1 MKKKSRKS
9 VEATAAEQGQECTYT
24 EEKGSPGGARCTDTA
39 AKQSGKKKK
48 GENQEKLLEDGETKA
63 AKVRH
68 LRLGRETLRSSS
80 PSVASSRASSPSSP
94 SSPSSAPASHSSK
107 KKALGGER
115 ASFSEERFREGKR
128 EKPAWGLAGGSLV
141 HRASAFLCAGKVLA
155 TPRGEAF
162 TGEAEDTVDARTREL
177 CFFSAKSGKLL
188 YVTHG
193 HTDTITSVV
202 ALPPNASPRLPSS
215 LALSASL
222 DRSLCLWSAPAHPI
236 SSAEYLLHRLHV
248 GFPILAAAY
257 APGSREVFLLVQGE
271 TLSSDGAASRR
282 SPTYGVC
289 ILSLGEVLSPPATSQ
304 VSLSGSPQFCLSP
317 EVLFSFSLPPTSF
330 CVSQSGA
337 FLAATSGKRLLLF
350 SRELN
355 RVMTL
360 RHVDRLVQVA
370 IHPTDE
376 FVAAGDRIG
385 RILVFFCLADLST
398 FLSLGVDVS
407 ESCEAVQSRKS
418 KLENAGDP
426 NTHAL
431 SSRRLSAALLPPP
444 VSLAASPLGSGR
456 TSNPLPGA
464 AASGKK
470 SVGLP
475 ASLSPVILHWHAHA
489 VTALA
494 FSDDGLLLL
503 SGGEEGVLV
512 LWHTRQAFHRQF
524 LPRLG
529 APIFHVSSLSSLGAS
544 GARDS
549 GPRDGEERVAVS
561 CGDNSVKLVDLVR
574 LRVAG
579 VIQGLDLPLAAF
591 AYSPCL
597 FASTQSVSSLA
608 ASPSAQADTAPA
620 TAEAAATF
628 VCSACSASGRRAQK
642 QVAER
647 DSEGE
652 SPPASAT
659 ELGSPKLCS
668 NCGGKPRLSA
678 PTKSV
683 RAPPGVAPPLRAR
696 ALLAEASHALA
707 PASRRSGLLLSSL
720 LPLSLSQARA
730 QSVERRLAVP
740 GFLRPLLARRRSDA
754 GGEGQRVSPS
764 AETERRGL
772 LLFSGDATRLQ
783 VYDAERD
790 KHVFHLPI
798 RPQRMYTSRV
808 DDAFSACQWEIRFAA
823 ADLCC
828 SSLAVVESRGAATAA
843 RGAEPRPKRRRIEDV
858 AVPDGRCHSITFWV
872 FEGEE
877 MTNGEDAKF
886 SVKTRIDGFHV
897 NEVTALQPHTREPRF
912 FFTLSMDT
920 YFKAWREV
928 SPPSSSSSP
937 SFFAC
942 VLEGSYRG
950 LAPLSCSLSLDAS
963 LLAIAHGGSLITL
976 WKASSFALSHALRLP
991 PPATL
996 RKMAA
1001 ASSGSSAHTDAVA
1014 LGQLADGSETSDEDA
1029 VEVCDKVA
1037 LLETAYGFFL
1047 VAGTTSCI
1055 VVYDLLSLAICWVK
1069 SFFDEGGLVDFLFVE
1084 PSGGPRFAVVLA
1096 KLTAPACTNKD
1107 EEEETLIGETAR
1119 EVQSKRTDKEREPN
1133 TGASEPRA
1141 CTSFFPSHK
1150 VSIFT
1155 LSNRSQGATELSEGR
1170 TKQTKKGEKDASEH
1184 GCELPLLPRVGPLG
1198 SAGGGNPAE
1207 GAGQGDSGVYL
1218 HCVWEQER
1226 RRLGDAVLA
1235 GCFLPP
1241 ASSPLDVAN
1250 ANAPDESV
1258 LMLLNARFQLE
1269 TIRVPAG
1276 TVSPTDVGVCTR
1288 QGPGDFVEEPD
1299 EELQQPLRKVQQLL
1313 QVERAKASRAAE
1325 ADCGDSDDERK
1336 RLATSAVSDVAPLFC
1351 EAMADEKG
1359 KREKSERT
1367 RVFSD
1372 FSRESATPSPGV
1384 FLQRLWGGGQEESD
1398 EESREGERLS
1408 RQLLAATE
1416 DREEVELGRTK
1427 QKRNCARDAE
1437 LDRLKEDAEALRA
1450 REENQAAIK
1459 RAPKQLLASLVATME
1474 DSEDSD

>member
-9 VEATAAEQGQECTYT
+9 VEATAAEQDPECTYT
-24 EEKGSPGGARCTDTA
+24 EEKSSPGDARCTDTA
-39 AKQSGKKKK
+39 AKQSGKKKR
-48 GENQEKLLEDGETKA
+48 GENEERLLEDGETKA
-63 AKVRH
+63 AKCRR
-68 LRLGRETLRSSS
+68 LRLGKDTLRSTS
-80 PSVASSRASSPSSP
+80 PSVASSSASCSPSFP
-94 SSPSSAPASHSSK
+94 CSPSSAPASPSSKK
-107 KKALGGER
+107 KKALGSER
-115 ASFSEERFREGKR
+115 ASVSEERFREGKR
-128 EKPAWGLAGGSLV
+128 EKPSWGLAGGSLV
-141 HRASAFLCAGKVLA
+141 HRASVFLCSGKVLA
-155 TPRGEAF
+155 TPRGETF
-162 TGEAEDTVDARTREL
+162 TGEAENAVDARTREL

-193 HTDTITSVV
+193 HTDTITSVM
-202 ALPPNASPRLPSS
+202 ALPPNPAPRLPSS

-222 DRSLCLWSAPAHPI
+222 DRSLCLWTAPAHPI
-236 SSAEYLLHRLHV
+236 SSGEYLLHRLYV
-248 GFPILAAAY
+248 GSPILAAAY

-271 TLSSDGAASRR
+271 SLSGDGTASRR

-289 ILSLGEVLSPPATSQ
+289 VLSLGEVLSPPATSQ
-304 VSLSGSPQFCLSP
+304 VSVSGPPQFCLSP

-337 FLAATSGKRLLLF
+337 FLAATAGKRLLLF
-350 SRELN
+350 ARQLN
-355 RVMTL
+355 RLLTL
-360 RHVDRLVQVA
+360 RHVDRLVQVS

-376 FVAAGDRIG
+376 FVVAGDRIG
-385 RILVFFCLADLST
+385 RILAFFCLADLNN
-398 FLSLGVDVS
+398 FLSFGVDVS
-407 ESCEAVQSRKS
+407 ES
-418 KLENAGDP
+418 KLENACDSK
-426 NTHAL
+426 THAP
-431 SSRRLSAALLPPP
+431 SSRRLSAAVLPPP
-444 VSLAASPLGSGR
+444 VSLVASALGSGR
-456 TSNPLPGA
+456 ASNALPDA

-494 FSDDGLLLL
+494 FSADGLLLL

-529 APIFHVSSLSSLGAS
+529 APIFHVSSVSSLGAS

-549 GPRDGEERVAVS
+549 APRDGEERVAVS

-574 LRVAG
+574 LHVAA

-591 AYSPCL
+591 AYSPSL
-597 FASTQSVSSLA
+597 FSSTQFVSSLA
-608 ASPSAQADTAPA
+608 SSPSAQTETGPG

-628 VCSACSASGRRAQK
+628 VCSACSASGRRALK
-642 QVAER
+642 QVAEA

-652 SPPASAT
+652 SLPASTT
-659 ELGSPKLCS
+659 ELGSSKLCS
-668 NCGGKPRLSA
+668 SCGGKARLAA

-683 RAPPGVAPPLRAR
+683 RASPGVSPPLRAR
-696 ALLAEASHALA
+696 ALLAEASQALA
-707 PASRRSGLLLSSL
+707 PAPRRSGLLLSSL
-720 LPLSLSQARA
+720 LPLPLSQARA
-730 QSVERRLAVP
+730 QSAERRLAVP
-740 GFLRPLLARRRSDA
+740 SFLRPLLERKRSDA
-754 GGEGQRVSPS
+754 GGEGQRLSPS

-772 LLFSGDATRLQ
+772 LLFSGDASRLQ

-843 RGAEPRPKRRRIEDV
+843 RGAETRPKRRRIEDV

-872 FEGEE
+872 YEGENVA
-877 MTNGEDAKF
+877 NGEDGKF

-976 WKASSFALSHALRLP
+976 WKASSFSLSHTLRLP
-991 PPATL
+991 PSATL
-996 RKMAA
+996 RKMAT

-1014 LGQLADGSETSDEDA
+1014 LGQLADGSETREED
-1029 VEVCDKVA
+1029 VEEVCDKVA

-1047 VAGTTSCI
+1047 VAGTTTC
-1055 VVYDLLSLAICWVK
+1055 VVLYDLLSLAICWVK

-1084 PSGGPRFAVVLA
+1084 PGGGPRFAVVLA
-1096 KLTAPACTNKD
+1096 KLTVPACTNKD
-1107 EEEETLIGETAR
+1107 DEEETLVGETA
-1119 EVQSKRTDKEREPN
+1119 REPN
-1133 TGASEPRA
+1133 TGASELRA
-1141 CTSFFPSHK
+1141 RTCFSPSHE

-1155 LSNRSQGATELSEGR
+1155 LSSRSQGATELSEGR
-1170 TKQTKKGEKDASEH
+1170 TKKTKKGGKATSEH
-1184 GCELPLLPRVGPLG
+1184 GCELPLLPRVGPLR
-1198 SAGGGNPAE
+1198 SAGAENAAE
-1207 GAGQGDSGVYL
+1207 GAGQGDSGVYV
-1218 HCVWEQER
+1218 HCIWEQER
-1226 RRLGDAVLA
+1226 SRLGDAVLS

-1241 ASSPLDVAN
+1241 ASSPLDVAK

-1288 QGPGDFVEEPD
+1288 QGPGDVVEEPD
-1299 EELQQPLRKVQQLL
+1299 EEPQQPLRKVQQLL

-1325 ADCGDSDDERK
+1325 AASGDSDDERK
-1336 RLATSAVSDVAPLFC
+1336 RLAASAVSDVAPLFC
-1351 EAMADEKG
+1351 QAMAAEKG
-1359 KREKSERT
+1359 KRDKSERT
-1367 RVFSD
+1367 RVFTD
-1372 FSRESATPSPGV
+1372 FSGDSATPSPGV
-1384 FLQRLWGGGQEESD
+1384 FLQRLWGRGQEEEDDD
-1398 EESREGERLS
+1398 ESAEGEKLS
-1408 RQLLAATE
+1408 SQLLAATE
-1416 DREEVELGRTK
+1416 DREEVELGPIK

-1450 REENQAAIK
+1450 REENKAAIK
-1459 RAPKQLLASLVATME
+1459 RAPKHLLASLVATME